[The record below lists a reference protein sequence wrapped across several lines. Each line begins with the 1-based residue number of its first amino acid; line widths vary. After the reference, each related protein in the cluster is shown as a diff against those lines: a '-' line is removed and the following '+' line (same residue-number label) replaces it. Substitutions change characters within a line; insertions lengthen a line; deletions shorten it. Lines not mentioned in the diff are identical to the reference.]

1 MALTRIPLT
10 QTGAAS
16 GIDTKSVSNPTIS
29 SNKELGHLWLNTT
42 TGEIYVL
49 TDATTGAN
57 VWKNIGD
64 GTGDIFPWEAMVAAG
79 GDSITT
85 DGDYKVHTFT
95 QSGNFTVTEAG
106 TDAAVQ

>member
-64 GTGDIFPWEAMVAAG
+64 GTGQQPELPPTG
-79 GDSITT
+79 GTITT

-95 QSGNFTVTEAG
+95 TSGTFDIPFLSKVILSGST
-106 TDAAVQ
+106 